1 MKLELKHLAPY
12 LPYSLH
18 VSVLKKLDK
27 GIQEPNIGQM
37 VEITH
42 KSNHGDWI
50 RARFDGCYEVMYQ
63 NYQERFSNF
72 HDYFISEDII
82 KPILR
87 PISSLAEGELKEIV
101 KHLFKDSHMI
111 RPCYDDR
118 HPITC
123 NDGYI
128 SFYDDSTMQTYVAV
142 KPSAGTGLPV
152 LNMSNHFSD
161 YDVFF
166 KLHIDLFGL
175 INSNLAIDINTIT
188 I

>member
-1 MKLELKHLAPY
+1 MKKLELKHLAPY
-12 LPYSLH
+12 LPYA
-18 VSVLKKLDK
+18 LKVFRHTGETTDMLELTAGK
-27 GIQEPNIGQM
+27 IQLWE
-37 VEITH
+37 
-42 KSNHGDWI
+42 D
-50 RARFDGCYEVMYQ
+50 DYYQ
-63 NYQERFSNF
+63 VF
-72 HDYFISEDII
+72 
-82 KPILR
+82 KPVLR
-87 PISSLAEGELKEIV
+87 PIPYLNTGELKEIV

-175 INSNLAIDINTIT
+175 INAGLAIDINTIT
-188 I
+188 T